1 MKTLLEPLEGNKVKL
16 SVEVEE
22 AEFEKALDA
31 AFRRIASEVRI
42 PGFRPGKAPRRV
54 IEARIGKDAARQE
67 ALRVSLPDYYA
78 QAVRDNDVDPIA
90 APEIDIT
97 SGEESG
103 AVTFEAVVEIRPT
116 VAIPGYAGLQV
127 TVPRTDVS
135 DEDVDAQVDRL
146 RETMA
151 ELREVARPAQDKDN
165 VTIDVSGYRH
175 GERFDDLSADD
186 FMYEVGSGLI
196 VPELDDNLRGAR
208 IGDILK
214 FNAEAGE
221 HGEISFQVLVKEV
234 KEKVLPEV
242 TDEWAADASEFES
255 VAELRDDI
263 RRRLETVRRVQAR
276 MALRDGALGALISL
290 VTDEAPEPL
299 VHSEME
305 RRAHD
310 LSHRLE
316 AQGADIARYLATTG
330 TSEEEFVASLRE
342 GAVEAVKADL
352 ALRALADA
360 ESIEATGEDL
370 DAEVERLAQRFGVR
384 ENELRRQ
391 LQRSDGLEALR
402 SDVRKA
408 KALAW
413 LVEHV
418 EPVDEEGR
426 PVDRAELEVAA
437 GEVPGGEETESQPAP
452 SGTTEP
458 QPTAEVAQ

>member
-67 ALRVSLPDYYA
+67 ALRVSLRDYY
-78 QAVRDNDVDPIA
+78 VDPIA

-234 KEKVLPEV
+234 KEKVLP
-242 TDEWAADASEFES
+242 
-255 VAELRDDI
+255 R
-263 RRRLETVRRVQAR
+263 
-276 MALRDGALGALISL
+276 
-290 VTDEAPEPL
+290 
-299 VHSEME
+299 
-305 RRAHD
+305 
-310 LSHRLE
+310 
-316 AQGADIARYLATTG
+316 
-330 TSEEEFVASLRE
+330 
-342 GAVEAVKADL
+342 
-352 ALRALADA
+352 
-360 ESIEATGEDL
+360 
-370 DAEVERLAQRFGVR
+370 
-384 ENELRRQ
+384 
-391 LQRSDGLEALR
+391 
-402 SDVRKA
+402 
-408 KALAW
+408 
-413 LVEHV
+413 
-418 EPVDEEGR
+418 
-426 PVDRAELEVAA
+426 
-437 GEVPGGEETESQPAP
+437 
-452 SGTTEP
+452 
-458 QPTAEVAQ
+458 